1 MIKNESLILQIQHNF
16 EIDNV
21 IFCEKEIMNLIN
33 ILLYIYIYI
42 KYISKLIIKNN

>member
-21 IFCEKEIMNLIN
+21 IFCEKEIMNLYEFN
-33 ILLYIYIYI
+33 KYIYIYI
-42 KYISKLIIKNN
+42 YQIYK